1 MYNTFHKCP
10 LALQSLAWVHT
21 HPHSIPLYP
30 VQQIQFTKILFSHLT
45 VGVWCASDTGS
56 VRVSQVSA
64 AVWVAGAQEPPS
76 SLKTWNWKKV
86 QTKWWAFRNAPD
98 QVQIRVHS
106 KPYLSR
112 SVFQTCTFLH
122 LASVPQGEER
132 QLSSSFSFTFSSLS
146 LSSLAECWMRM
157 FRNRIKCILILLIYC
172 SAFARKYQASA
183 LGDSSPSFCHQIFWR
198 GKSELILCRMV
209 GRW

>member
-1 MYNTFHKCP
+1 MCKRHRQCKGFP
-10 LALQSLAWVHT
+10 
-21 HPHSIPLYP
+21 SIGGCL
-30 VQQIQFTKILFSHLT
+30 
-45 VGVWCASDTGS
+45 GRRCTGT
-56 VRVSQVSA
+56 
-64 AVWVAGAQEPPS
+64 AQKSKDME
-76 SLKTWNWKKV
+76 LKKKV
-86 QTKWWAFRNAPD
+86 QTKWWAFGNAPD

-132 QLSSSFSFTFSSLS
+132 QLSSSSSLTFSSLS
-146 LSSLAECWMRM
+146 LSSLVECWMRM